1 MSGALVLSE
10 ELLAR
15 PFSAVR
21 EACAEV
27 AAAARHVAIDASA
40 LARFAAELPL
50 DELGTSPMS
59 FPALGGDVEALAAY
73 TLCLDAINFGSGWF
87 PELAK
92 RPGHS
97 GYRTIEASLR
107 EHFEQ
112 AGPFRARELRGI
124 DARAVAE
131 LLGQTPPLGA
141 PITELMELFATGL
154 RDLGELVAT
163 RTGGSFAGFVEE
175 AGGSGA
181 ALVASLLAMPLY
193 RDVATHDGI
202 PVPFFKRAQI
212 TVSDLAHALPE
223 SLGRF
228 RDLNELTIF
237 ADNLVPHVLRLDGVL
252 TFEPA
257 LIARID
263 AGETIAW
270 GSPEEVEIR
279 ACAVDAVEQMV
290 GLLRARGASASA
302 RDLDDWL
309 WRRGGRAQYK
319 ARPRHRTRCPYY

>member
-1 MSGALVLSE
+1 LELSE
-10 ELLAR
+10 DLLTR
-15 PFSAVR
+15 PFAAVR

-27 AAAARHVAIDASA
+27 AASARHVSIDADA
-40 LARFAAELPL
+40 LARYTAEVPL
-50 DELGTSPMS
+50 DALGANPTSV
-59 FPALGGDVEALAAY
+59 PALGGDVEALAAY

-87 PELAK
+87 PELEK
-92 RPGHS
+92 RAGHS
-97 GYRTIEASLR
+97 GYRTLEASLR
-107 EHFEQ
+107 ERFERV
-112 AGPFRARELRGI
+112 GPFSARELRGL
-124 DARAVAE
+124 DAREVAA
-131 LLGQTPPLGA
+131 LLGQTRPTA
-141 PITELMELFATGL
+141 AIAELLELYARAL
-154 RDLGELVAT
+154 RDLGELLAT

-193 RDVATHDGI
+193 RDVAAHDGM
-202 PVPFFKRAQI
+202 PVPFLKRAQI

-228 RDLNELTIF
+228 RDLEELTIF

-252 TFEPA
+252 RLGPA
-257 LIARID
+257 LVARIE

-279 ACAVDAVEQMV
+279 ACAVDAVEQI
-290 GLLRARGASASA
+290 ARLASRPGTPVLA
-302 RDLDDWL
+302 RDLDNWL
-309 WRRGGRAQYK
+309 WARGGGARYK

>member
-1 MSGALVLSE
+1 LELSE
-10 ELLAR
+10 DLLAR
-15 PFSAVR
+15 PFAAVR

-27 AAAARHVAIDASA
+27 AASARHVSIDADA
-40 LARFAAELPL
+40 LARYAAALPL
-50 DELGTSPMS
+50 DALGTSPTS

-87 PELAK
+87 PELEK
-92 RPGHS
+92 RSGHS
-97 GYRTIEASLR
+97 GYRTLEACLSER
-107 EHFEQ
+107 FER
-112 AGPFRARELRGI
+112 AGPFHARELRGL
-124 DARAVAE
+124 DAREVAVLLGQTRPSSAVAE
-131 LLGQTPPLGA
+131 LL
-141 PITELMELFATGL
+141 ELYARAL

-181 ALVASLLAMPLY
+181 ELVASLLAMPLY
-193 RDVATHDGI
+193 RDVAVHDGM
-202 PVPFFKRAQI
+202 PVPFLKRAQI

-228 RDLNELTIF
+228 RDLAELTIF

-252 TFEPA
+252 RFAAE
-257 LIARID
+257 LVARIE

-279 ACAVDAVEQMV
+279 ACAVDAVEQIAR
-290 GLLRARGASASA
+290 LSSRRGAPVLA

-309 WRRGGRAQYK
+309 WRRGGEPRYK

>member
-1 MSGALVLSE
+1 MPLSD

-15 PFSAVR
+15 PFAAVR

-27 AAAARHVAIDASA
+27 AASARHVAIDADA
-40 LARFAAELPL
+40 LARYAAELPL
-50 DELGTSPMS
+50 AEFDASATN

-87 PELAK
+87 PELRK

-107 EHFEQ
+107 ERFERT
-112 AGPFRARELRGI
+112 GPFTARELRAL
-124 DARAVAE
+124 DARAVA
-131 LLGQTPPLGA
+131 LLLRQTPPA
-141 PITELMELFATGL
+141 PAIAELMELFASAL

-163 RTGGSFAGFVEE
+163 RTGGSFAGLVEE

-181 ALVASLLAMPLY
+181 ALVRSLLAMPLY
-193 RDVATHDGI
+193 RDVATHDGLT
-202 PVPFFKRAQI
+202 VPFFKRAQL

-228 RDLNELTIF
+228 RDLAELTIF
-237 ADNLVPHVLRLDGVL
+237 ADNLVPHVLRCDGVL
-252 TFEPA
+252 RFGPE
-257 LIARID
+257 LVARIE

-279 ACAVDAVEQMV
+279 ACAVDAVEQLV
-290 GLLRARGASASA
+290 GLLRARGQAVLA
-302 RDLDDWL
+302 RELDEWL
-309 WRRGGRAQYK
+309 WRRGGRPEYK

>member
-1 MSGALVLSE
+1 LS
-10 ELLAR
+10 
-15 PFSAVR
+15 
-21 EACAEV
+21 
-27 AAAARHVAIDASA
+27 
-40 LARFAAELPL
+40 
-50 DELGTSPMS
+50 
-59 FPALGGDVEALAAY
+59 
-73 TLCLDAINFGSGWF
+73 LDAINFGSGWF
-87 PELAK
+87 PELEK

-107 EHFEQ
+107 ERFERT
-112 AGPFRARELRGI
+112 GPFTARELRAI
-124 DARAVAE
+124 DARALAA
-131 LLGQTPPLGA
+131 LLGQTPPA
-141 PITELMELFATGL
+141 ASIAELLELFATAL
-154 RDLGELVAT
+154 RDLGELVAA

-202 PVPFFKRAQI
+202 TVPFFKRAQL
-212 TVSDLAHALPE
+212 TVSDLADVLPE

-228 RDLNELTIF
+228 RDLSELTIF

-252 TFEPA
+252 RFEPA
-257 LIARID
+257 LVARIE

-279 ACAVDAVEQMV
+279 ACAVDAVEQLV
-290 GLLRARGASASA
+290 GLLRARGARVHA

-309 WRRGGRAQYK
+309 WRRGGRAEYK

>member
-1 MSGALVLSE
+1 MDLSE

-15 PFSAVR
+15 PFAAVR

-27 AAAARHVAIDASA
+27 AASAQHVAIETSA
-40 LARFAAELPL
+40 LARYAADVPL
-50 DELGTSPMS
+50 GELGAGATS

-73 TLCLDAINFGSGWF
+73 TLSLDAINFGSGWF

-107 EHFEQ
+107 ERFER
-112 AGPFRARELRGI
+112 AGPFTARELRAI

-131 LLGQTPPLGA
+131 LLGQTPPA
-141 PITELMELFATGL
+141 PPIAELLELFATAL

-163 RTGGSFAGFVEE
+163 RTRGSFAGFVEE
-175 AGGSGA
+175 AGGSAA
-181 ALVASLLAMPLY
+181 ALVRNLLAMPLY

-202 PVPFFKRAQI
+202 TVPFFKRAQL

-228 RDLNELTIF
+228 RDLAELTIF

-252 TFEPA
+252 RFAPA
-257 LIARID
+257 LVARIE
-263 AGETIAW
+263 AGETIAS

-279 ACAVDAVEQMV
+279 ACAVDAVEQIV
-290 GLLRARGASASA
+290 AVLRPQNAAVHA

-309 WRRGGRAQYK
+309 WRRGGGLAYK

>member
-1 MSGALVLSE
+1 LSGALALSD

-15 PFSAVR
+15 PFAAVR

-27 AAAARHVAIDASA
+27 AASARHVAIDASA

-50 DELGTSPMS
+50 DELGVSPTN

-107 EHFEQ
+107 ERFERE
-112 AGPFRARELRGI
+112 GPLRASELRGI

-131 LLGQTPPLGA
+131 LLGQTPSSA
-141 PITELMELFATGL
+141 SVSELMELFATAL

-163 RTGGSFAGFVEE
+163 RTGGSFAGFVED

-193 RDVATHDGI
+193 RDVATHDGLT
-202 PVPFFKRAQI
+202 VPFLKRAQI

-228 RDLNELTIF
+228 RDLAELTIF

-252 TFEPA
+252 RFEPE
-257 LIARID
+257 LVARIE
-263 AGETIAW
+263 AGQPIAW

-279 ACAVDAVEQMV
+279 ACAIDAVEQAV
-290 GLLRARGASASA
+290 GLLRARGAPAHA

-309 WRRGGRAQYK
+309 WRRGGEAAYK
-319 ARPRHRTRCPYY
+319 ARPRHRCRCAYY